1 MKGYNTMATLTIIKE
16 TDLGSLNSISYV
28 KALVMA
34 KAAQTE
40 AIDKRH
46 GINNPRRIYLSL
58 AWTPYRNKR

>member
-28 KALVMA
+28 KSLVMVSA
-34 KAAQTE
+34 NAIQ

-46 GINNPRRIYLSL
+46 GIEHPRKVYMSL
-58 AWTPYRNKR
+58 AWSPYRKR